1 MNEAPKH
8 CPYLPQTSNLPE
20 YQNTQTEAQTN
31 SNSNNNPEIRN
42 LVQSFTLAS
51 DISDSQS
58 MNYSALKGVEENNTD
73 NLEELIEKINY
84 VNPSEGD
91 QQPSDEAPRNEEPK
105 ESLMDI
111 TVQSEFVVNEIEDA
125 TPNKS
130 ELGQADELRLE
141 DLKPLVEGLYANY
154 KVIHSQCS

>member
-8 CPYLPQTSNLPE
+8 CPYLPQTNNLPE
-20 YQNTQTEAQTN
+20 YQNTQAEAQTN

-51 DISDSQS
+51 DISDNQS

-91 QQPSDEAPRNEEPK
+91 QQPCDEATRNEEPK

-141 DLKPLVEGLYANY
+141 ELKPLVEGLYANY